1 MATSPEG
8 TCQSDL
14 PVFSDESLKQI
25 LKVSRIF
32 VLKKEHAKQ
41 GKRLR

>member
-8 TCQSDL
+8 TCQSDIS
-14 PVFSDESLKQI
+14 VFSYEPLKQI

-32 VLKKEHAKQ
+32 VLKRNMPSKGSA
-41 GKRLR
+41 